1 MLRPHVVE
9 YICKVV
15 CRSLASLVTCARFNA
30 ILQSLLHNIAVKCR
44 ELHGPPAFLHAHCLY
59 AFTIA
64 QTLDLLLD
72 HPPFGHHPGT
82 REEFL
87 GRLRSAMSLANT
99 DRKFGDAIDCFLPV
113 ESASMPRV
121 PPWTNQEI
129 QALLVKEATDPWT
142 CVNALL
148 EDGMA
153 SSGGLN
159 HLLAKAAEQDA
170 MGYGRH
176 PSGPRFV

>member
-1 MLRPHVVE
+1 
-9 YICKVV
+9 
-15 CRSLASLVTCARFNA
+15 
-30 ILQSLLHNIAVKCR
+30 
-44 ELHGPPAFLHAHCLY
+44 
-59 AFTIA
+59 
-64 QTLDLLLD
+64 
-72 HPPFGHHPGT
+72 
-82 REEFL
+82 
-87 GRLRSAMSLANT
+87 MSLANT